1 LSRSDQLTE
10 VIKPLG
16 VAVQNRVLV
25 LVGKVLVL
33 NDLCNFT
40 FAIVVIYFVRK
51 IRGTY
56 YPPQTTIA
64 LP

>member
-1 LSRSDQLTE
+1 M
-10 VIKPLG
+10 
-16 VAVQNRVLV
+16 QNRVLV